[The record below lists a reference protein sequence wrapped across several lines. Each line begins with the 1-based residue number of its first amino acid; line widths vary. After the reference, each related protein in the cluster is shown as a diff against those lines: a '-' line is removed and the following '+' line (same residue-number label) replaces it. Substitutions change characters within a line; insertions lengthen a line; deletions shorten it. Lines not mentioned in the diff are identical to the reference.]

1 MSQSIRY
8 YGVQSYAHRD
18 LYVRVEHRPLTRF
31 GLDGKKWHAYPL
43 LSQEDVQ
50 LKTPTTN
57 RRADYVFVD
66 PSFKPDGQGFTDA
79 YLVSAEQENVKVLIP
94 ACRFQV
100 VSV

>member
-1 MSQSIRY
+1 MCQPIRY
-8 YGVQSYAHRD
+8 YGVQSHAHHD
-18 LYVRVEHRPLTRF
+18 FYVRVEHRPLTRF

-66 PSFKPDGQGFTDA
+66 PSFKPDRQGCIDV
-79 YLVSAEQENVKVLIP
+79 YLVSAQEENVKILIP
-94 ACRFQV
+94 ACRFGV
-100 VSV
+100 ISA